1 MFSVMPEGTEKAE
14 TMSLESKSSQ
24 SLYRMACAVAV
35 VSCVF
40 SLLVG
45 MLLVSNSMAVR
56 MASPLELPEL
66 EHLREILK
74 ASPVDQAVTDKIR
87 DLDQV
92 VRHLYFTGLAS
103 RKMGIIL
110 LLTGMVV
117 SLLSLQAV
125 AWLRRRQPEPRG
137 YPPGPDPLQAESVA
151 RWVLAGLGGVI
162 LAIAVWFGQVD
173 RDLRAGSVSD
183 KPLSSSDAAGT
194 SASTVNTSGD
204 SVRETAI
211 TWPSFRG
218 TSGNGVAAST
228 NFPVAWDGATG
239 SGVLWKVEVPLSGM
253 SLPVV
258 WGNKVYLTGAS
269 AETRVVYCY
278 DLATGTR
285 LWQVEAKGIANS
297 SKKVPEIFQDTGY
310 AAPTS
315 VTDDRLVCSIFAN
328 GDVVAID
335 PCAKTLWTLD
345 LGLPFNRYGHSSSLA
360 RFQDKVLIQYDQDAE
375 KGIPSRL
382 LALDAMTGKTAWST
396 PRKVSDSWSSPVVAE
411 TEKGAQLITMANDA
425 IIAYDPA
432 SGRELWAVK
441 CSGSDV
447 GPSPIFAGGLVL
459 ASITGDRIYAI
470 RPDGSGDVTATHV
483 AWTSED
489 GVTDVSSP
497 VSNGE
502 LVFFAH
508 SGGLITC
515 LEVKTGKKVWD
526 HNLDGEFYGS
536 PGLAGDKLYLVAR
549 NGTVFILKAG
559 RQFEE
564 ISKATLGEP
573 SDSSP
578 VFVGDRIL
586 IRGLKTL
593 YCIGNKA
600 N

>member
-1 MFSVMPEGTEKAE
+1 
-14 TMSLESKSSQ
+14 MSMESKSSQ
-24 SLYRMACAVAV
+24 SLYRVVCAVAV
-35 VSCVF
+35 VSCAF
-40 SLLVG
+40 SVLIGILLI
-45 MLLVSNSMAVR
+45 SNSMAVR
-56 MASPLELPEL
+56 MASPLDLPEL
-66 EHLREILK
+66 EHLREMVK
-74 ASPVDQAVTDKIR
+74 ASPSNQAVTDKIR

-103 RKMGIIL
+103 RKTGIIL
-110 LLTGMVV
+110 LLTGMIV
-117 SLLSLQAV
+117 SLLSLKAV
-125 AWLRRRQPEPRG
+125 AWLRRQPPNPRE
-137 YPPGPDPLQAESVA
+137 YPPDPDPLQAESVA
-151 RWVLAGLGGVI
+151 RWALAGLGGVI
-162 LAIAVWFGQVD
+162 VAIAVWVGQVD
-173 RDLRAGSVSD
+173 RDLRARSVPD
-183 KPLSSSDAAGT
+183 KCPSRSDAAGT
-194 SASTVNTSGD
+194 SASTLPKHNATVQES
-204 SVRETAI
+204 AI
-211 TWPSFRG
+211 AWPSFRG
-218 TSGNGVAAST
+218 ASGSGVTSSS

-239 SGVLWKVEVPLSGM
+239 TGIVWKVEIPLSGM

-258 WGNKVYLTGAS
+258 WGNTVYLTGAS
-269 AETRVVYCY
+269 TEKREVYCY

-285 LWQVEAKGIANS
+285 LWQMEATGI
-297 SKKVPEIFQDTGY
+297 SKTPKLVPEIFQDTGY

-328 GDVVAID
+328 GDVIAID
-335 PCAKTLWTLD
+335 PCAKLLWTLD

-360 RFQDKVLIQYDQDAE
+360 WYQDKVLIQYDQDTE
-375 KGIPSRL
+375 KGSPSRL
-382 LALDAMTGKTAWST
+382 LALDAMTGKTVWST
-396 PRKVSDSWSSPVVAE
+396 LRKVSDSWSSPVVVE
-411 TEKGAQLITMANDA
+411 TEKGAQVITMANDA

-508 SGGLITC
+508 SGGLLTC
-515 LEVKTGKKVWD
+515 LDVKTGKKVWD

-564 ISKATLGEP
+564 IGKATLGEP

-593 YCIGNKA
+593 FCIGSKMK
-600 N
+600 

>member
-1 MFSVMPEGTEKAE
+1 MSPE
-14 TMSLESKSSQ
+14 SPSSQ
-24 SLYRMACAVAV
+24 ALYRMACAIAV
-35 VSCVF
+35 VSCAF

-45 MLLVSNSMAVR
+45 ILLLSNTMAIR
-56 MASPLELPEL
+56 MASPLDLPEL
-66 EHLREILK
+66 EHLRTSLK
-74 ASPVDQAVTDKIR
+74 ASPADEAVRNKIR

-103 RKMGIIL
+103 RRTGSLIL
-110 LLTGMVV
+110 LAGIA
-117 SLLSLQAV
+117 LSLTSLKAV
-125 AWLRRRQPEPRG
+125 AILRRRQPDPRE
-137 YPPGPDPLQAESVA
+137 YPSATDPLQAESAA
-151 RWVLAGLGGVI
+151 RWALAAAGAVI
-162 LAIAVWFGQVD
+162 VVVAACFIRVD
-173 RDLRAGSVSD
+173 RDLRAR
-183 KPLSSSDAAGT
+183 SDAAGT
-194 SASTVNTSGD
+194 SASTATRRGAPVQ
-204 SVRETAI
+204 EAAI
-211 TWPSFRG
+211 AWSSFRG
-218 TSGNGVAAST
+218 ASGSGVTSSP

-239 SGVLWKVEVPLSGM
+239 TGILWKVEIPLSGM

-269 AETRVVYCY
+269 TEKREVYCY
-278 DLATGTR
+278 DLVTGTR
-285 LWQVEAKGIANS
+285 LWQMEAKGIANPP
-297 SKKVPEIFQDTGY
+297 KKVPEIFQDTGY

-328 GDVVAID
+328 GDVIAID
-335 PCAKTLWTLD
+335 PCAKLLWTLD

-360 RFQDKVLIQYDQDAE
+360 WYQDKVLIQYDQDTE

-382 LALDAMTGKTAWST
+382 LALDAMTGKPVWST
-396 PRKVSDSWSSPVVAE
+396 LRKVSDSWSSPVVVE

-432 SGRELWAVK
+432 SGRELWNVK

-459 ASITGDRIYAI
+459 ASITGDHIYAI
-470 RPDGSGDVTATHV
+470 RPDGTGDVTATHV

-489 GVTDVSSP
+489 GVTDVASP

-515 LEVKTGKKVWD
+515 LEVMTGKKVWD
-526 HNLDGEFYGS
+526 HHLDGEFYGS

-564 ISKATLGEP
+564 IGKAALGEP
-573 SDSSP
+573 SDGSP

-593 YCIGNKA
+593 FCIGSKA
-600 N
+600 K

>member
-1 MFSVMPEGTEKAE
+1 
-14 TMSLESKSSQ
+14 MSLESKSSQ
-24 SLYRMACAVAV
+24 SLYRVVCAVAV
-35 VSCVF
+35 VSCAF
-40 SLLVG
+40 SVLIGILLI
-45 MLLVSNSMAVR
+45 SNSMAVR
-56 MASPLELPEL
+56 MASPLDLPEL
-66 EHLREILK
+66 EHLREMVK
-74 ASPVDQAVTDKIR
+74 ASPSNQAVTDKIR

-103 RKMGIIL
+103 RKTGIIL
-110 LLTGMVV
+110 LLTGMIV
-117 SLLSLQAV
+117 SLLSLKAV
-125 AWLRRRQPEPRG
+125 AWLRRQPPNPRE
-137 YPPGPDPLQAESVA
+137 YPPDPDPLQAESVA
-151 RWVLAGLGGVI
+151 RWAVVVAGGVI
-162 LAIAVWFGQVD
+162 VATVMIIAKEVSPVGGA
-173 RDLRAGSVSD
+173 LRAATAPIKAPAQFV
-183 KPLSSSDAAGT
+183 AAH
-194 SASTVNTSGD
+194 SAPPTG
-204 SVRETAI
+204 A
-211 TWPSFRG
+211 WPSFRG
-218 TSGNGVAAST
+218 ASGSGVTSSS

-239 SGVLWKVEVPLSGM
+239 TGIVWKVEIPLSGM

-258 WGNKVYLTGAS
+258 WGNTVYLTGAS
-269 AETRVVYCY
+269 TEKREVYCY

-285 LWQVEAKGIANS
+285 LWKMEATGI
-297 SKKVPEIFQDTGY
+297 SKTPKQVPEIFQDTGY

-328 GDVVAID
+328 GDVIAID
-335 PCAKTLWTLD
+335 PCAKLLWTLD

-360 RFQDKVLIQYDQDAE
+360 WYQDKVLIQYDQDTE
-375 KGIPSRL
+375 KGSPSRL
-382 LALDAMTGKTAWST
+382 LALDAMTGKTVWST
-396 PRKVSDSWSSPVVAE
+396 LRKVSDSWSSPVVVE
-411 TEKGAQLITMANDA
+411 TGKGAQVITMANDA

-447 GPSPIFAGGLVL
+447 GPSPIFAGGLVV

-470 RPDGSGDVTATHV
+470 RPDGSGNVTTTHV
-483 AWTSED
+483 VWTSED

-564 ISKATLGEP
+564 IGKATLGEP

-593 YCIGNKA
+593 FCIGNKA
-600 N
+600 K

>member
-1 MFSVMPEGTEKAE
+1 
-14 TMSLESKSSQ
+14 
-24 SLYRMACAVAV
+24 MAI
-35 VSCVF
+35 
-40 SLLVG
+40 
-45 MLLVSNSMAVR
+45 R
-56 MASPLELPEL
+56 MASPLDLPEL
-66 EHLREILK
+66 EHLRTSLK
-74 ASPVDQAVTDKIR
+74 ASPADEAVRNKIR

-103 RKMGIIL
+103 RRTGSLIL
-110 LLTGMVV
+110 LAGIA
-117 SLLSLQAV
+117 LSLTSLKAV
-125 AWLRRRQPEPRG
+125 AILRRRQPDPRE
-137 YPPGPDPLQAESVA
+137 YPSATDPLQAESAA
-151 RWVLAGLGGVI
+151 RWALAAAGAVI
-162 LAIAVWFGQVD
+162 VVVAACFIRVD
-173 RDLRAGSVSD
+173 RDLRAR
-183 KPLSSSDAAGT
+183 SDAAGT
-194 SASTVNTSGD
+194 SASTATRRGAPVQ
-204 SVRETAI
+204 EAAI
-211 TWPSFRG
+211 AWSSFRG
-218 TSGNGVAAST
+218 ASGSGVTSSP

-239 SGVLWKVEVPLSGM
+239 TGILWKVEIPLSGM

-269 AETRVVYCY
+269 TEKREVYCY
-278 DLATGTR
+278 DLVTGTR
-285 LWQVEAKGIANS
+285 LWQMEAKGIANPP
-297 SKKVPEIFQDTGY
+297 KKVPEIFQDTGY

-328 GDVVAID
+328 GDVIAID
-335 PCAKTLWTLD
+335 PCAKLLWTLD

-360 RFQDKVLIQYDQDAE
+360 WYQDKVLIQYDQDTE

-382 LALDAMTGKTAWST
+382 LALDAMTGKPVWST
-396 PRKVSDSWSSPVVAE
+396 LRKVSDSWSSPVVVE

-432 SGRELWAVK
+432 SGRELWNVK

-459 ASITGDRIYAI
+459 ASITGDHIYAI
-470 RPDGSGDVTATHV
+470 RPDGTGDVTATHV

-489 GVTDVSSP
+489 GVTDVASP

-515 LEVKTGKKVWD
+515 LEVMTGKKVWD
-526 HNLDGEFYGS
+526 HHLDGEFYGS

-564 ISKATLGEP
+564 IGKAALGEP
-573 SDSSP
+573 SDGSP

-593 YCIGNKA
+593 FCIGSKA
-600 N
+600 K